1 MRLLIEPEHCTLII
15 EKYYREIFSY
25 CYAKLGYSH
34 HSAEDCTQ
42 EVFVV
47 FFSKHERLDE
57 TDNIRLWLYR
67 TADNVI
73 KTFMRKS
80 PPVAV
85 SIEDSSE
92 AMNIADSGGFTEV
105 SDSPLDILDP
115 EERQLLELYYD
126 SDYGQRTAAAKR
138 LGISLPA
145 LYRKVHK
152 IKKKLRAVK

>member
-1 MRLLIEPEHCTLII
+1 MIEPEHCTLII
-15 EKYYREIFSY
+15 EKYYSEIFSY

-92 AMNIADSGGFTEV
+92 AMKIADSGGFTEV

>member
-15 EKYYREIFSY
+15 ETYYREIFSY

-73 KTFMRKS
+73 KTFLRKS

-105 SDSPLDILDP
+105 SDSPLDILDQ

-145 LYRKVHK
+145 LYRKVHR

>member
-42 EVFVV
+42 EAFVV
-47 FFSKHERLDE
+47 FFTKHERLDE

-73 KTFMRKS
+73 KTFVRKS
-80 PPVAV
+80 PPPAV
-85 SIEDSSE
+85 SIEDSPE
-92 AMNIADSGGFTEV
+92 ALDIADSGGFTEDT
-105 SDSPLDILDP
+105 DSPLDILDA

-126 SDYGQRTAAAKR
+126 SDYGQRTAAAKK

-152 IKKKLRAVK
+152 IKKKLRGVK

>member
-1 MRLLIEPEHCTLII
+1 MIEPEQCTLII

-25 CYAKLGYSH
+25 CYAKLSYSH

-57 TDNIRLWLYR
+57 GDNIRLWLYR

-73 KTFMRKS
+73 KAYVRKS
-80 PPVAV
+80 PPPAV
-85 SIEDSSE
+85 SLEDSPE
-92 AMNIADSGGFTEV
+92 AMNIADSGGFEDM
-105 SDSPLDILDP
+105 SDSPLDILTT
-115 EERQLLELYYD
+115 EERQLLEMYYN
-126 SDYGQRTAAAKR
+126 SDYGQRNAAAKR

-152 IKKKLRAVK
+152 IKKKLRAAR

>member
-1 MRLLIEPEHCTLII
+1 MIEPEQCTLII

-25 CYAKLGYSH
+25 CYAKLSYSH
-34 HSAEDCTQ
+34 HYAEDCSQ

-57 TDNIRLWLYR
+57 GDNIRLWLYR

-73 KTFMRKS
+73 KAYVRKS
-80 PPVAV
+80 PPPAV
-85 SIEDSSE
+85 SLEDSPE
-92 AMNIADSGGFTEV
+92 AMNIADSGGFEDM
-105 SDSPLDILDP
+105 SDSPLDILTT
-115 EERQLLELYYD
+115 EERQLLEMYYN
-126 SDYGQRTAAAKR
+126 SDYGQRNAAAKR

-152 IKKKLRAVK
+152 IKKKLRAAR

>member
-1 MRLLIEPEHCTLII
+1 VRLLIEPEHCTLII

-47 FFSKHERLDE
+47 FFTKHERLDE

-73 KTFMRKS
+73 KAFMRKS
-80 PPVAV
+80 PPPAV
-85 SIEDSSE
+85 SIEDSPE
-92 AMNIADSGGFTEV
+92 AMDIADSGGFAEDT
-105 SDSPLDILDP
+105 DSPLDILDE

-126 SDYGQRTAAAKR
+126 SDYGQRTAAAKK
-138 LGISLPA
+138 LGITLPA

-152 IKKKLRAVK
+152 IKKKLRGVK

>member
-1 MRLLIEPEHCTLII
+1 M
-15 EKYYREIFSY
+15 
-25 CYAKLGYSH
+25 
-34 HSAEDCTQ
+34 
-42 EVFVV
+42 V

-73 KTFMRKS
+73 KTFLRKS

-92 AMNIADSGGFTEV
+92 AMNIADSGGFTEI
-105 SDSPLDILDP
+105 SDSPLDILDQ